1 MGYSKK
7 KQIGGWGHT
16 FLKPHWKFSFIYFT
30 PGNSRQINAPPL
42 EIVQNCIKSLGSS
55 KTKNQDHLEIPH
67 NFFLVTPGN
76 STCYF
81 FDTPGNSISN
91 ILNTPP
97 SVFFFW
103 NNPMWRGCVFFFSF
117 DLDRY
122 FILSVKNRSGRWGAV
137 ANGQNPLKVICYI
150 YTEEYF
156 GWLATKPSVQQL
168 VAS

>member
-81 FDTPGNSISN
+81 FDTPGNSISSYSYPYS
-91 ILNTPP
+91 PP
-97 SVFFFW
+97 LFGFFLEQPNVESVCLVFFIWFW
-103 NNPMWRGCVFFFSF
+103 LVFQASWFCGLRTVKWRK
-117 DLDRY
+117 
-122 FILSVKNRSGRWGAV
+122 LSLTNKIR
-137 ANGQNPLKVICYI
+137 
-150 YTEEYF
+150 
-156 GWLATKPSVQQL
+156 
-168 VAS
+168 

>member
-81 FDTPGNSISN
+81 FDTPGNSISSYPYPYS
-91 ILNTPP
+91 PP
-97 SVFFFW
+97 V
-103 NNPMWRGCVFFFSF
+103 CFFSGTTQCKEGVYCF
-117 DLDRY
+117 FHLFWLVFQPSWFCPLRT
-122 FILSVKNRSGRWGAV
+122 VKWRKFSLTDKIR
-137 ANGQNPLKVICYI
+137 
-150 YTEEYF
+150 
-156 GWLATKPSVQQL
+156 
-168 VAS
+168 

>member
-1 MGYSKK
+1 MLHPWKLCK
-7 KQIGGWGHT
+7 IALNPLEVPRPKT
-16 FLKPHWKFSFIYFT
+16 KTTWKFHIIFSWS
-30 PGNSRQINAPPL
+30 P
-42 EIVQNCIKSLGSS
+42 
-55 KTKNQDHLEIPH
+55 LEIPH
-67 NFFLVTPGN
+67 AISLIPLEIPYLT
-76 STCYF
+76 S
-81 FDTPGNSISN
+81 SI
-91 ILNTPP
+91 PP
-97 SVFFFW
+97 LLFFFS
-103 NNPMWRGCVFFFSF
+103 GITQCKEGVFFFFSF